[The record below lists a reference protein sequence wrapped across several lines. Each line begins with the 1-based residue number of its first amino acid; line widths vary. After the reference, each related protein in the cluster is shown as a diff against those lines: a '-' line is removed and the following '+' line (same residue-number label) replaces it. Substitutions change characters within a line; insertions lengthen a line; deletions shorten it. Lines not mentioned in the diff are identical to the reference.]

1 MDVRIGKTHFF
12 IRSDIHQ
19 YILVK
24 ETEIKKEGET
34 QGKLNYKEMYYYR
47 TIQDLLDD
55 LVEMHIRIGNISD
68 LENLSKR
75 IESTHK
81 LIDTVCKSRNWVD
94 KRKDGK

>member
-81 LIDTVCKSRNWVD
+81 LIDKVCKSRNWVD
-94 KRKDGK
+94 KEKK

>member
-24 ETEIKKEGET
+24 ETKIEKEGKNKGEFT
-34 QGKLNYKEMYYYR
+34 YKEMYYYH

-55 LVEMHIRIGNISD
+55 FTEQHIRIGNISD
-68 LENLSKR
+68 IESLSKR